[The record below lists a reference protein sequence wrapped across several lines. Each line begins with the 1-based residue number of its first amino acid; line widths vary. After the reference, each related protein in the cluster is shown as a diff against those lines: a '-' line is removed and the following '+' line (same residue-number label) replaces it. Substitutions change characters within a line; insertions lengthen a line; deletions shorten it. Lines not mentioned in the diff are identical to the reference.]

1 MEREKII
8 NSLRCHMGCDRGFDC
23 SGCAYIGNGDCLE
36 LLTEDVFDL
45 LKKVKPKRDYDIND
59 AGFVYKV
66 CYCGNCGA
74 LLKGGD
80 FCCMCGKEVDWNE

>member
-23 SGCAYIGNGDCLE
+23 SGCAYIGNGDCLD

-45 LKKVKPKRDYDIND
+45 LKKVKPKRDYDTTDNS
-59 AGFVYKV
+59 FVF
-66 CYCGNCGA
+66 CCGHCGA
-74 LLKGGD
+74 VLHGWWH